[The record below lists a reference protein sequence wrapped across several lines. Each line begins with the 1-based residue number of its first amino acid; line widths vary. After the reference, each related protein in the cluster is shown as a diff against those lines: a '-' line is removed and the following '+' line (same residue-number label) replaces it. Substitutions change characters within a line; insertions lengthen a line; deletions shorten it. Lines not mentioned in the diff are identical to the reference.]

1 MGFYQCLFVLIGYTK
16 MRLPNLLE
24 HDTIQEASQQA
35 QYWVQLLKTG
45 CSVVSILLFTYNFL
59 ISCLFTLVHICLIIM
74 SIYTT

>member
-1 MGFYQCLFVLIGYTK
+1 

-45 CSVVSILLFTYNFL
+45 CSVVSILFTYPFFNQ
-59 ISCLFTLVHICLIIM
+59 LFVYCVAYEHTDQ
-74 SIYTT
+74 

>member
-1 MGFYQCLFVLIGYTK
+1 MLFTKSYLHLYTGYTK

-45 CSVVSILLFTYNFL
+45 CSVVSI
-59 ISCLFTLVHICLIIM
+59 CLFTVLHM
-74 SIYTT
+74 SILISKVHKRY

>member
-1 MGFYQCLFVLIGYTK
+1 

-45 CSVVSILLFTYNFL
+45 CSLVSI
-59 ISCLFTLVHICLIIM
+59 CLFTVLHM
-74 SIYTT
+74 SILISKVHKRY

>member
-1 MGFYQCLFVLIGYTK
+1 MNLLTKYSFVFIGYTK

-45 CSVVSILLFTYNFL
+45 CSVVSKLYLHIPNFL
-59 ISCLFTLVHICLIIM
+59 ISCLFT
-74 SIYTT
+74 

>member
-1 MGFYQCLFVLIGYTK
+1 MGFYQCLFVFIGYTK

-45 CSVVSILLFTYNFL
+45 CSVVSIYYYLHTIF
-59 ISCLFTLVHICLIIM
+59 
-74 SIYTT
+74 